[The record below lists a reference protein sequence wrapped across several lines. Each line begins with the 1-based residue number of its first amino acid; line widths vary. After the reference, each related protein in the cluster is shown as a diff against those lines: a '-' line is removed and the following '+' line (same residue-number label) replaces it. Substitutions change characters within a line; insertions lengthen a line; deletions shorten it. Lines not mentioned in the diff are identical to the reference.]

1 MKLQFLGIIAV
12 LFLLAGCANLPSQ
25 NTWNSLTGQDGRT
38 WGYTQIQEAAQ
49 AKAIFSQP
57 FHRKGRGRTY
67 SRHQIKF
74 DQIVLP
80 PNSLNT
86 LKLRTYCLDK
96 SDPAPKRNEK
106 LYLVPVGKMI
116 SSQIFPIYSSLM
128 KYSHSHPEKHTQI
141 QRIVW
146 NLRST
151 KNPSEIRNE
160 DYALLDTIHPGA
172 SQIVHSYF
180 NTKKLTGMA
189 TDLIADTAGKFLNQ
203 HGLGKNLLNQQ
214 NLVSTALHSLSQSN
228 RQVNSI
234 LRSLESMPVS
244 GLIPNDNSDYSLLT
258 DGVAVKATH
267 RGGARNSEL
276 TIRNTTDHPVV
287 FQPAQFALESKRKT
301 QRLGV
306 GGVDAIEEGIEQ
318 KQRYD
323 CCNEGLTVYLGGA
336 GMDGAYISD
345 QIEAFREQG
354 VNAVAGKFTTGTF
367 EDMKRVEPLCDLRI
381 YLRDSDGKTFRIN
394 WGLEALK
401 VHENLPKKGQFNLM
415 GYSYGSL
422 IAAQSAWYYANE
434 GRTVDNLI
442 LVGSPISRNFLDRL
456 QTHPNIR
463 QVIIKNLNEYNDSI
477 YAGMPRDKVKMN
489 ANNLINIMKIGGQFG
504 DNLGRE
510 LLGDSLY
517 YEGGKGHFYYAPNDP
532 IGQKRRRELVQELL
546 GKGVR

>member
-141 QRIVW
+141 QRIIW

-228 RQVNSI
+228 SQVNII
-234 LRSLESMPVS
+234 LRSLGSMPVS

-267 RGGARNSEL
+267 QGGARSSEL

-306 GGVDAIEEGIEQ
+306 GGVDNIKQEEGSSSKYFIAFVARGPSLKPFSATGHAFVKWIEITDGYSKESAFGYYPNTDGFTLHSLGRIRNEWLKAARVSGDVVGDVFLYVPVTYEQYRKTEILRDAWRSTAKSNKIDWTVGIVDCVTFTDQIAKTIGLDTPKDIIETMIYLATPKKKSVTPFAKLPSSYIKELLKNNTDRSIPQ
-318 KQRYD
+318 KQIYQ
-323 CCNEGLTVYLGGA
+323 LA
-336 GMDGAYISD
+336 P
-345 QIEAFREQG
+345 FQG
-354 VNAVAGKFTTGTF
+354 
-367 EDMKRVEPLCDLRI
+367 PLM
-381 YLRDSDGKTFRIN
+381 
-394 WGLEALK
+394 E
-401 VHENLPKKGQFNLM
+401 
-415 GYSYGSL
+415 
-422 IAAQSAWYYANE
+422 
-434 GRTVDNLI
+434 
-442 LVGSPISRNFLDRL
+442 
-456 QTHPNIR
+456 
-463 QVIIKNLNEYNDSI
+463 
-477 YAGMPRDKVKMN
+477 
-489 ANNLINIMKIGGQFG
+489 
-504 DNLGRE
+504 
-510 LLGDSLY
+510 
-517 YEGGKGHFYYAPNDP
+517 
-532 IGQKRRRELVQELL
+532 
-546 GKGVR
+546 